1 LDLAQQV
8 RLPAQIQYHR
18 FLEIRMQ
25 TWHRYVA
32 LGDSFTEGVGDSV
45 DGFAKLGAM
54 DRLAAAFRQSSPGL
68 QFTNLAKSG
77 LLVSEVREQQL
88 ETALALEPDFVTLVA
103 GANDI
108 LKGRFNAAGWEQE
121 FQILFEALAR
131 SGAVVVT
138 GGVPNFPLLKTLK
151 ESHQVGMTR
160 IISKANNIMRR
171 VSDRYQVIYIDSWSI
186 SALSNQEDWSLDGVH
201 LNSRGYFKFAQ
212 EIIQVLEQR
221 LGLRLGVI
229 ETP

>member
-1 LDLAQQV
+1 
-8 RLPAQIQYHR
+8 
-18 FLEIRMQ
+18 MK

-32 LGDSFTEGVGDSV
+32 LGDSFTEGIGDPV
-45 DGFAKLGAM
+45 EGFAKLGAM

-77 LLVSEVREQQL
+77 LFVSEIREQQL

-108 LKGRFNAAGWEQE
+108 LKGHFNAAGWEQE
-121 FQILFEALAR
+121 FKILFEALSR

-160 IISKANNIMRR
+160 IITKANNIMQRLA
-171 VSDRYQVIYIDSWSI
+171 DRYQVIFVDSWVI

-201 LNSRGYFKFAQ
+201 LNSRGYYTFAQ
-212 EIIQVLEQR
+212 EMIQVLEQR
-221 LGLRLGVI
+221 LGMRLGVI
-229 ETP
+229 EMP

>member
-1 LDLAQQV
+1 
-8 RLPAQIQYHR
+8 
-18 FLEIRMQ
+18 MK

-32 LGDSFTEGVGDSV
+32 LGDSFTEGIGDPV
-45 DGFAKLGAM
+45 EGFAKLGAM

-77 LLVSEVREQQL
+77 LFVSEIREQQL

-103 GANDI
+103 GANDL
-108 LKGRFNAAGWEQE
+108 LKGRFNAASWEQE
-121 FQILFEALAR
+121 FQILFHALSR

-160 IISKANNIMRR
+160 IITKANTIMQRQAEQ
-171 VSDRYQVIYIDSWSI
+171 YQIIFIDAWSM
-186 SALSNQEDWSLDGVH
+186 SSLSNQEDWSLDGVH
-201 LNSRGYFKFAQ
+201 LNSRGYYTFAQ
-212 EIIQVLEQR
+212 EMIQVLEQR
-221 LGLRLGVI
+221 LGMRLDVI
-229 ETP
+229 EMP